1 MIFEIDFKGNTTS
14 EVTMRR
20 SWALTRESG
29 ELTFR
34 VYTVPTSTNRTTPG
48 TAATSVT
55 MKFKTNV
62 WYHLTFTA
70 TVVTNDKGYDR
81 TELKMYVNS
90 RPMHTARSVNSLKKG
105 KFDRL
110 IIYSLYFINLFKD
123 TFTLE

>member
-1 MIFEIDFKGNTTS
+1 MIFEIDFKGNTAS

-20 SWALTRESG
+20 SWALTRESSY
-29 ELTFR
+29 LTFG
-34 VYTVPTSTNRTTPG
+34 VYTASGVEPTM
-48 TAATSVT
+48 T